1 MEISIVLP
9 AYNEEEILERT
20 VTMLRTGLTDL
31 AMDWEILIVENG
43 STDSTSGIARFLSNS
58 LPQVRLFR

>member
-31 AMDWEILIVENG
+31 AMDGEILIVERD
-43 STDSTSGIARFLSNS
+43 TDR
-58 LPQVRLFR
+58 